1 MPKKPRRPCS
11 YPGCPKL
18 TYGRFCEKH
27 QEQENQRYEKYD
39 RSPEM
44 KKRYGKAWKKIRDR
58 HMAQYPLCEMC
69 KKQGRLTP
77 AEEVHHI
84 KPLSIGGTNDGG
96 NLMSLCKVCHSEI
109 TAKEGGRWIP
119 KHKRIT
125 PESYRG

>member
-1 MPKKPRRPCS
+1 MPKKPKRPCS
-11 YPGCPKL
+11 YPGCPNL
-18 TYGRFCEKH
+18 TDGRFCEKH
-27 QEQENQRYEKYD
+27 QKQENRRYEKYD
-39 RSPEM
+39 RTPEM

-77 AEEVHHI
+77 AGEVHHI
-84 KPLSIGGTNDGG
+84 KPLSMGGTNDDG